1 MLKYVLQT
9 AARRAGFDV
18 VRYGRLSAVE
28 ERVALL
34 ADRIGLNSILD
45 VGANVGQFRNKVRS
59 FAYNGR
65 VISFEPQQTA
75 HQQLVQSAGNNPDWI
90 IYPRCALGDVTGTAK
105 INLAGNSQS
114 SSLLPMR
121 GRHIEAW
128 PETRYVGAEEV
139 PVKTLSQ
146 VFADDPELFAGRH
159 VLKMDAQGY
168 ELNILKGAEDV
179 LGQIDIVMLEASL
192 VTLYDGEPTVAT
204 LLNHLEGRQF
214 DCYAICPGFSDAKNF
229 QMLQVDML
237 FVKRS
242 AME

>member
-18 VRYGRLSAVE
+18 VRYGRLAAVE
-28 ERVALL
+28 ERVAFL
-34 ADRIGLNSILD
+34 ANRIGLHSILD

-59 FAYNGR
+59 FSYQGR
-65 VISFEPQQTA
+65 VISFEPQQAA
-75 HQQLVQSAGNNPDWI
+75 HRQLVQSAGDNPGWI
-90 IYPRCALGDVTGTAK
+90 IYPRCALGDVAGTAQ

-114 SSLLPMR
+114 SSLLPMCE
-121 GRHIEAW
+121 RHIEAS
-128 PETRYVGAEEV
+128 PETRYVGVEQV

-146 VFADDPELFAGRH
+146 VFADDPKLFAGRH
-159 VLKMDAQGY
+159 VLKMDTQGY
-168 ELNILKGAEDV
+168 ELNVLKGAEDI

-192 VTLYDGEPTVAT
+192 VTLYDGEPSVVA
-204 LLNHLEGRQF
+204 LLNHMEERQF
-214 DCYAICPGFSDAKNF
+214 DCYAICPGFSDPKNF

-237 FVKRS
+237 FVKRN